1 MRELNQKEVNEVSG
15 GCGLVTGV
23 LSGLAAGA
31 VTFFSAVY
39 NFLNP
44 KTPDANKDSGS
55 DSSSGSGSSGG
66 TTS

>member
-39 NFLNP
+39 NLLNP
-44 KTPDANKDSGS
+44 KTSDSSAGSDSSS
-55 DSSSGSGSSGG
+55 DSSSGSGSS
-66 TTS
+66 S